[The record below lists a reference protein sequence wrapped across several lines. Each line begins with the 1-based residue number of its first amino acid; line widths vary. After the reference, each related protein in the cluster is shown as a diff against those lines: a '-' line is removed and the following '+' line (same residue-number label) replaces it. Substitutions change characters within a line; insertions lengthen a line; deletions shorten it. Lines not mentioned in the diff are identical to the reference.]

1 MNIITSGIDIEL
13 SYAETLDLIELL
25 AYTKQK
31 ARNKDPEIYNQA
43 DKLKSEI
50 EKELEGVVKCD

>member
-31 ARNKDPEIYNQA
+31 ARNKA
-43 DKLKSEI
+43 LSAVH
-50 EKELEGVVKCD
+50 KEMNCAIHI